1 MITKKI
7 ACAAAVALAMGAGTA
22 FAADV
27 EYGGTWCGH
36 SAAKALIAGP
46 ELTILSTETWA
57 IETPGT
63 SKPEVLENAAVHCVG
78 YIRILQGKST
88 STSACHFTNAAGDTL
103 TGEAVS
109 EPDKPGRWTFL
120 GGTGKWKGIQ
130 GGGTYKIV
138 SRGKPEKGASAL
150 CLTHSGTYSVPPQ

>member
-1 MITKKI
+1 MTTRRL
-7 ACAAAVALAMGAGTA
+7 ACATAVALAFGAGTA
-22 FAADV
+22 FATDV
-27 EYGGTWCGH
+27 QYGGTWCGH
-36 SAAKALIAGP
+36 GAATVLVAGP
-46 ELTILSTETWA
+46 ELTVLSTETWA
-57 IETPGT
+57 IETPGS

-78 YIRILQGKST
+78 YTRIQSGKSW

-109 EPDKPGRWTFL
+109 EPGQPGKWTFL

-138 SRGKPEKGASAL
+138 SRGKPTKGSSAL
-150 CLTHSGTYSVPPQ
+150 CLTHSGTYSLPQ